1 MRIVALFLLLVIE
14 YIFSLTAHSQK
25 ILWEK
30 SLGGKQS
37 EVLSDIVPCPDN
49 GFLVAG
55 FSASVKSGNKT
66 ANHLGNYDYFIWKMN
81 DKGEPEWQKTFG
93 GSENE
98 VLNSVLLTREGG
110 FLLAGTSNSSKS
122 ESKHSL
128 NIGKDDFWII
138 KLSPNGAEEWQLAL
152 GGFGQEKNAKVLQ
165 TRDGGYVIAGTSG
178 KGTVIDIPTE
188 EKDKKVKYIYKTEPS
203 YGNLD
208 YWVIKVNSEGKME
221 WQKTFGGSYADELK
235 SMVLHG
241 EDIILAGISNSNDD
255 GTKTIGA
262 RGMDDIWLISLDKD
276 GVEKWQ
282 KAIGSEGSDV
292 IQTLIVTSK
301 NELFIGAHSNSNTGH
316 DKIKSN
322 KEGTDLWLL
331 KLSFEGEIIW
341 QETYNY
347 AENETL
353 TSIVENQDGTFLI
366 GAYVIGTSHFA
377 SKSKQA
383 TRKNKK
389 PPLEDDFL
397 AFKINVEGDVIWSK
411 IVHGDGKDI
420 LKKVIETR
428 DGGYLMAGNSNS
440 SISGDKSTGIGQDDF
455 WIVKLK
461 DNKKPDNPTLE
472 IEAYPN
478 PTKQFTTIIVG
489 YEFERGTA
497 TVADLTGRQLQQF
510 EIQSRTVP
518 IDLSGL
524 PEGIYVVNI
533 KTNVQ
538 SNGVKIIKAN

>member
-1 MRIVALFLLLVIE
+1 ME
-14 YIFSLTAHSQK
+14 
-25 ILWEK
+25 
-30 SLGGKQS
+30 
-37 EVLSDIVPCPDN
+37 D
-49 GFLVAG
+49 
-55 FSASVKSGNKT
+55 
-66 ANHLGNYDYFIWKMN
+66 
-81 DKGEPEWQKTFG
+81 
-93 GSENE
+93 
-98 VLNSVLLTREGG
+98 
-110 FLLAGTSNSSKS
+110 
-122 ESKHSL
+122 
-128 NIGKDDFWII
+128 
-138 KLSPNGAEEWQLAL
+138 
-152 GGFGQEKNAKVLQ
+152 
-165 TRDGGYVIAGTSG
+165 
-178 KGTVIDIPTE
+178 
-188 EKDKKVKYIYKTEPS
+188 KDKKVQYIYKTEPS

-208 YWVIKVNSEGKME
+208 YWIIKVNSDGKMD

-241 EDIILAGISNSNDD
+241 EDIIIAGTSNSIDD

-276 GVEKWQ
+276 GHEKWQ
-282 KAIGSEGSDV
+282 KVLGSEGSDIV
-292 IQTLIVTSK
+292 QTLIVTSK

-316 DKIKSN
+316 DKTKSN

-331 KLSFEGEIIW
+331 KLNLEGEIVW
-341 QETYNY
+341 QETYNH

-366 GAYVIGTSHFA
+366 GAYVIGNSHFVA
-377 SKSKQA
+377 KSKLT

-397 AFKINVEGDVIWSK
+397 AFKINAQGDVIWSK

-428 DGGYLMAGNSNS
+428 DGGYLMAGYSNS
-440 SISGDKSTGIGQDDF
+440 TISGDKSTGIGQDDF

-461 DNKKPDNPTLE
+461 DNKKPDNPPLE

-510 EIQSRTVP
+510 EIQSRTIP